1 MFSEKTDMSGNKGI
15 HKISKYKYVDH
26 IKYAF
31 PRLFNGNNVMY
42 VCMYILCDVCT
53 YQYTNENV
61 LI

>member
-42 VCMYILCDVCT
+42 VCMYIHT
-53 YQYTNENV
+53 M
-61 LI
+61 